1 MNYTSPLPVDK
12 NGNPV
17 PVFVP
22 ATGRTKIL
30 VMEAAATL
38 GSLTP
43 IASATKVMSSVTLAS
58 VSTDTLII
66 TSKLDGYDGDQISV
80 TVATA
85 GTEGIAVTGKD
96 IVITPASAGSKTTT
110 IKGLLEANA
119 DFNKIATCVVN
130 GNSNIST
137 SPAQTKRYLTGY
149 DDGKTPTIVR
159 IYNSSEKTAWVGTF
173 PEGNNGTLAASMPIP
188 PYGVE
193 WIAVYPGEYIT
204 GKYTTGAVAVNL
216 YLTPGRKY

>member
-43 IASATKVMSSVTLAS
+43 IASATKVMSSTTLAS

-80 TVATA
+80 TVAAGGTA
-85 GTEGIAVTGKD
+85 GITVSGKD
-96 IVITPASAGSKTTT
+96 IVITPASGGTKTTT
-110 IKGLLEANA
+110 VKELLDANS
-119 DFNKIATCVVN
+119 DFNKIATCTVN
-130 GNSNIST
+130 GESNITAS
-137 SPAQTKRYLTGY
+137 QTKRYLTGY